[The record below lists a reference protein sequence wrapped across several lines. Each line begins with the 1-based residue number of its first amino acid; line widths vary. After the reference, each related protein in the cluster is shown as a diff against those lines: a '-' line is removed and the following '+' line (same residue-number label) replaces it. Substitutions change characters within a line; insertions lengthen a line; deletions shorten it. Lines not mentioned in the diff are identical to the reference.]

1 MKERTKRNEKRKGI
15 ESQKGKQHKERQHGS
30 KE

>member
-1 MKERTKRNEKRKGI
+1 MKERTKGNEKRKGI
-15 ESQKGKQHKERQHGS
+15 ESQEEKQHKEREYGS